1 MYRLMHA
8 GSEADSWRFSACGLY
23 GQSQGIDTPACTP
36 DHAMSDAGPHA
47 SGDVFNRNV
56 VRCSGDGI
64 RGAQASATSAQQ
76 QRVVVL
82 TDMVSPP
89 PSSTAGAE
97 LATNLMKIKQSGVT
111 VHGPRQKV
119 SAFLVPGD
127 LLSDTC
133 VFLIGSPAG
142 HDPFNVPLDQD
153 TASGNVR
160 FKEEVFYSL
169 CYATP
174 RDSAVVMTYSNGA
187 CGRLEFWTLPDT
199 YPPRTLV
206 VAPAWFAHYRPR
218 RGLAN
223 TQEALA
229 DVPDTMVAMY
239 LPAPFAA
246 SLRYKADKL
255 DCSATIS
262 AWLSDDK
269 RRIVSFACY
278 TGELE
283 ADICQAAQAAGS
295 DRQESDDRLL

>member
-1 MYRLMHA
+1 
-8 GSEADSWRFSACGLY
+8 
-23 GQSQGIDTPACTP
+23 
-36 DHAMSDAGPHA
+36 MSDAGPHA

-56 VRCSGDGI
+56 VPCSGDGI
-64 RGAQASATSAQQ
+64 RGTQASATSVQQ

-89 PSSTAGAE
+89 PSSIAGAE

-111 VHGPRQKV
+111 VHGPRQGV
-119 SAFLVPGD
+119 SAFRVPGD
-127 LLSDTC
+127 LLAGTC

-174 RDSAVVMTYSNGA
+174 PDSAVVMTYSNGA

-218 RGLAN
+218 RGLAD
-223 TQEALA
+223 ALHVLVDETCRRRSLHLCA
-229 DVPDTMVAMY
+229 GERTKSMAARRYLGGFLGPAASSA
-239 LPAPFAA
+239 LPATRG
-246 SLRYKADKL
+246 SLRPTSSVTGASNAVVSARRNKRL
-255 DCSATIS
+255 GQPSRNRTTDCSS
-262 AWLSDDK
+262 LC
-269 RRIVSFACY
+269 RCF
-278 TGELE
+278 
-283 ADICQAAQAAGS
+283 
-295 DRQESDDRLL
+295 